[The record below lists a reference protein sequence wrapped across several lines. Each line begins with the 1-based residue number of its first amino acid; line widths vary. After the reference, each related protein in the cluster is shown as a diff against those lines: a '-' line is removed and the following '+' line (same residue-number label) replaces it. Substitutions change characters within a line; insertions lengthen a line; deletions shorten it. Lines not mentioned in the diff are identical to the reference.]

1 MKFERDYEL
10 LSKTNEKDENEYFTD
25 LGMDLI
31 SQFKESYKKCIT
43 NWGKNLV
50 MFNLNNQPYNFSYS
64 KFLELN
70 PLLKYEFQ

>member
-1 MKFERDYEL
+1 
-10 LSKTNEKDENEYFTD
+10 
-25 LGMDLI
+25 MDLI
-31 SQFKESYKKCIT
+31 NQFKESYKKCIT

-70 PLLKYEFQ
+70 PLPKYEFQ